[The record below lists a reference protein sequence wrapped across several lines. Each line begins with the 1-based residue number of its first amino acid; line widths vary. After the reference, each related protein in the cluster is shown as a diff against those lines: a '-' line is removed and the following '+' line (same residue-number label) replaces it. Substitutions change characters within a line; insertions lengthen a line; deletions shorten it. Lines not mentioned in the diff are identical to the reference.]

1 MWGKAPFLF
10 PSISFF
16 FPRSRILPRG
26 EAKLFAWS
34 FCLPLT
40 NGWCDCGAFE
50 WAKRQ
55 ELYLEIPFSTSSLR
69 FLGRYAESLLA
80 PVCVLKERKA
90 ASVRRFPLGSVGSQN
105 LPLLFDFLV
114 YIQKLYWHDMFIT
127 DGIVKAWR
135 PNLPKAYTRW
145 HKPCRYERL
154 QGWEHATDEVL
165 IGASKCKGPT
175 LDPTEMFRVC

>member
-1 MWGKAPFLF
+1 MLIWIDTALWEVEWRTSVREGSFLF

-16 FPRSRILPRG
+16 FLRSSILPRG

-55 ELYLEIPFSTSSLR
+55 ELYLEIQFSTSSLR

-90 ASVRRFPLGSVGSQN
+90 ASVRRFPLSSVGSQN
-105 LPLLFDFLV
+105 LRCCLTSSSTFRNFTGMTCSSQTGLSRRDV
-114 YIQKLYWHDMFIT
+114 QICQK
-127 DGIVKAWR
+127 
-135 PNLPKAYTRW
+135 
-145 HKPCRYERL
+145 
-154 QGWEHATDEVL
+154 
-165 IGASKCKGPT
+165 PT
-175 LDPTEMFRVC
+175 LADTNRADTKDYRAQNTRQTRC